1 MEKTSEAPQT
11 LQDVKDGVKTLTLYL
26 LCSLI
31 PFLGVIA
38 IIIVEIIWGPTYYYD

>member
-1 MEKTSEAPQT
+1 MSRT
-11 LQDVKDGVKTLTLYL
+11 QDVIDGIKTVTLYL